1 MKKRVNILS
10 IAGFDPSGGAGLLAD
25 VKTFELHKCYGMAVQ
40 TANTVQTANSFNAVN
55 WIADELVNDQLDTLL
70 NEYAFAGV
78 KIGLVA
84 SFDFLVGLIDR
95 VREKNPKAVIV
106 WDPVL
111 SASAGF
117 DFHKDTTA
125 INRVLTRVDWI
136 TPNWKEMQV
145 LGKTDNALE
154 AAIQMSNSLNVY
166 LKGGHNPESLGKD
179 YWLYKGEMK
188 AFNPKKGKYSEKHGS
203 GCVFS
208 SALAANLAK
217 GFPPQKAVLKSKRYI
232 EELLGSAPAK
242 LGYHYG

>member
-10 IAGFDPSGGAGLLAD
+10 IAGFDPSGGAGVLAD
-25 VKTFELHKCYGMAVQ
+25 IKTFELHKCYGMAVQ
-40 TANTVQTANSFNAVN
+40 TANTVQTENDFKAVN
-55 WIADELVNDQLDTLL
+55 WIKDERVKDQLDTLL

-78 KIGLVA
+78 KIGLIS
-84 SFDFLVGLIDR
+84 SFDFLVDLIDR
-95 VREKNPKAVIV
+95 VREKNPKTVIV

-117 DFHKDTTA
+117 DFHKDA
-125 INRVLTRVDWI
+125 ESVNQVLNRVDWI
-136 TPNWKEMQV
+136 TPNWQEMQV

-154 AAIQMSNSLNVY
+154 AAIEMSNSLNVY
-166 LKGGHNPESLGKD
+166 LKGGHNSESLGKD
-179 YWLYKGEMK
+179 YWLFKGELK
-188 AFNPKKGKYSEKHGS
+188 AFNPKKGNYSEKHGS

-232 EELLGSAPAK
+232 EELLRSTSAK